1 MNNFGGRID
10 PASIFN
16 PSSNLKVLD
25 LSQNN
30 FSGPL
35 PDISLFSSSLQQLWV
50 HIAYSSLIIWI
61 WYFNRVCVKL
71 IKLNLY

>member
-1 MNNFGGRID
+1 MNNFGDLID

-25 LSQNN
+25 LSRNN

-35 PDISLFSSSLQQLWV
+35 PDFGLFRTSLQQLWV
-50 HIAYSSLIIWI
+50 HIACSSLVIWS
-61 WYFNRVCVKL
+61 WYFHYENH
-71 IKLNLY
+71 

>member
-1 MNNFGGRID
+1 MNKFGGPID

-30 FSGPL
+30 FNGPL
-35 PDISLFSSSLQQLWV
+35 PDINFFSTSLQQL
-50 HIAYSSLIIWI
+50 
-61 WYFNRVCVKL
+61 
-71 IKLNLY
+71 

>member
-1 MNNFGGRID
+1 MNNFGGPID
-10 PASIFN
+10 PALIFN

-35 PDISLFSSSLQQLWV
+35 PDINLFSTSLQQL
-50 HIAYSSLIIWI
+50 
-61 WYFNRVCVKL
+61 
-71 IKLNLY
+71 

>member
-1 MNNFGGRID
+1 MNNFGGPID

-35 PDISLFSSSLQQLWV
+35 PDFGLFSTSLQQL
-50 HIAYSSLIIWI
+50 
-61 WYFNRVCVKL
+61 
-71 IKLNLY
+71 